1 MSKCDSSCNC
11 NCSTSDSSDCGDDTS
26 TYVGK
31 TSRDTSIPEPP
42 DSEADLDYLVQ
53 LSSEDNK

>member
-42 DSEADLDYLVQ
+42 DSEADLDYLV
-53 LSSEDNK
+53 